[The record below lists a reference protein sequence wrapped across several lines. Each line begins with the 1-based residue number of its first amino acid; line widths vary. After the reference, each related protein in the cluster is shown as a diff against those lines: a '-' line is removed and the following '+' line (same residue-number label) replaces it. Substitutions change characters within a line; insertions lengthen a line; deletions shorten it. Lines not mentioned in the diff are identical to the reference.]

1 MMELEKL
8 EALPNLLEVSVIGNA
23 VSRRLLHR
31 PMLVFQQPNLQTID
45 GITVTPEERDKAE
58 LYFMDQQVCIILIFA
73 VVCLNICFLRHGK
86 TYIVYVRTAQRC
98 DVMS

>member
-45 GITVTPEERDKAE
+45 GIAVTSEERDKAE
-58 LYFMDQQVCIILIFA
+58 LYFMDSQV
-73 VVCLNICFLRHGK
+73 
-86 TYIVYVRTAQRC
+86 
-98 DVMS
+98 

>member
-1 MMELEKL
+1 MELEKL

-45 GITVTPEERDKAE
+45 GIAVTSEERDKAE
-58 LYFMDQQVCIILIFA
+58 LYFMDSQVYELPLKCVKSRVKYL
-73 VVCLNICFLRHGK
+73 
-86 TYIVYVRTAQRC
+86 
-98 DVMS
+98 